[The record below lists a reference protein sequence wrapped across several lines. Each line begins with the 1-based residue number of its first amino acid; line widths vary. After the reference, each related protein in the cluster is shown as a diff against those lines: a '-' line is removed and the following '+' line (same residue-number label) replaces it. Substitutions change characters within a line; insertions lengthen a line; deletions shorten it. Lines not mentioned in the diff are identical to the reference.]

1 MSVEIVVGDDGGNLL
16 SLGDA
21 EQIKKHKKK
30 YRKEMNERKRMK
42 GIKR

>member
-21 EQIKKHKKK
+21 EQKKNNIKKENEKNFTAKTGKK
-30 YRKEMNERKRMK
+30 
-42 GIKR
+42 